1 MENLGYLVAAYAI
14 IFAAIFLYIVFLWR
28 RQVRL
33 NDEVRAIEARL
44 EELQAEL
51 ARSEATPGRSSRL

>member
-1 MENLGYLVAAYAI
+1 MENLGYLVVAYTI

-28 RQVRL
+28 RQARL
-33 NDEVRAIEARL
+33 NDEVRAIEAKL

-51 ARSEATPGRSSRL
+51 TRSEATPGRSSGL

>member
-1 MENLGYLVAAYAI
+1 MENLGYLVAAYTI

-51 ARSEATPGRSSRL
+51 ARSEASPERSSKV

>member
-1 MENLGYLVAAYAI
+1 MENLGYLVAAYTI

-28 RQVRL
+28 RQARL
-33 NDEVRAIEARL
+33 NDEVRAIEAKL

-51 ARSEATPGRSSRL
+51 ARSEAAPGRSSSL